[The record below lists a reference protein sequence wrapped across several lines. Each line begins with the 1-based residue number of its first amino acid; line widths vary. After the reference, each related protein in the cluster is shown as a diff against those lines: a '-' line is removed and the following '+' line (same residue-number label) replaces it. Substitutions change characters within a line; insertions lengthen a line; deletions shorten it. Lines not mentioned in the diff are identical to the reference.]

1 MSYRRNKRIRSIV
14 ETDPSIHLHPSTWRS
29 FVYTARETIRF
40 ERETGKRGH
49 RDLVIFILLSKDHAT
64 IRRLTSRWRQVAF
77 IAIDGSSSW
86 LIHRECCWVT
96 TEGSMYETTTEKRFC
111 NDSGRKKKKKK
122 FNLFAENPRWILM
135 KLIWET
141 GPSFSRKSILL
152 WYRDPTERELVKNS
166 WN

>member
-122 FNLFAENPRWILM
+122 IQPLRREPAMNIDEINMRNWPLVFEEIDPP
-135 KLIWET
+135 LIQGSNWERT
-141 GPSFSRKSILL
+141 R
-152 WYRDPTERELVKNS
+152 
-166 WN
+166 